1 MTKRILVLPDVHGRL
16 FWKEPVQKYIDV
28 VDRVVFLG
36 DYLDPYGDEGGDYD
50 AESIFENLKEI
61 VELKRNNMDKV
72 VLLKGNHDQHYAS
85 ELFNEL
91 AGGTRQDRNNWNR
104 NHEFFKQNKDLFG
117 IIHKEEVNG
126 IPYIFSHAGVTLYW
140 LKKVNDN
147 LWMLPDNKVSIADQD
162 IIDRINMMD
171 DEHEGQELLSVIGNS
186 RSWFGEKTGGV
197 LWADIE
203 EHSIPDAPDVYD
215 LNHVFQ
221 VFGHT
226 RLRKEGSMVEGDN
239 LAMIDSRQCFI
250 IDGDRKER
258 IMTVREYE
266 K

>member
-91 AGGTRQDRNNWNR
+91 AGGTRQDMSN
-104 NHEFFKQNKDLFG
+104 
-117 IIHKEEVNG
+117 
-126 IPYIFSHAGVTLYW
+126 
-140 LKKVNDN
+140 
-147 LWMLPDNKVSIADQD
+147 
-162 IIDRINMMD
+162 
-171 DEHEGQELLSVIGNS
+171 
-186 RSWFGEKTGGV
+186 
-197 LWADIE
+197 
-203 EHSIPDAPDVYD
+203 
-215 LNHVFQ
+215 
-221 VFGHT
+221 
-226 RLRKEGSMVEGDN
+226 
-239 LAMIDSRQCFI
+239 
-250 IDGDRKER
+250 
-258 IMTVREYE
+258 
-266 K
+266 

>member
-16 FWKEPVQKYIDV
+16 FWKEPAQKYIDV

-50 AESIFENLKEI
+50 AENIFENLKEI

-91 AGGTRQDRNNWNR
+91 AGGTRQDIGNWNR

-140 LKKVNDN
+140 L
-147 LWMLPDNKVSIADQD
+147 
-162 IIDRINMMD
+162 
-171 DEHEGQELLSVIGNS
+171 
-186 RSWFGEKTGGV
+186 
-197 LWADIE
+197 
-203 EHSIPDAPDVYD
+203 
-215 LNHVFQ
+215 
-221 VFGHT
+221 
-226 RLRKEGSMVEGDN
+226 
-239 LAMIDSRQCFI
+239 
-250 IDGDRKER
+250 
-258 IMTVREYE
+258 
-266 K
+266 

>member
-1 MTKRILVLPDVHGRL
+1 MLPDVHGRL

-91 AGGTRQDRNNWNR
+91 AGGTRQDRSNWNR

-140 LKKVNDN
+140 LKKV
-147 LWMLPDNKVSIADQD
+147 
-162 IIDRINMMD
+162 
-171 DEHEGQELLSVIGNS
+171 
-186 RSWFGEKTGGV
+186 SWFGEKTGGV
-197 LWADIE
+197 LWADVN

-226 RLRKEGSMVEGDN
+226 RLRKEGSMVECDN

-250 IDGDRKER
+250 IDGDRRER
-258 IMTVREYE
+258 IMNIKDYE
-266 K
+266 